1 MTVAFPEQYPSSS
14 PGTDGQIIP
23 LEISRPEQVF
33 SICFTSSPMA
43 AVLPL
48 NPLWD
53 VLEFWSNQPC
63 IIGFGATPVTR
74 PDGAGTPIVGA
85 YRIGASTLD
94 APDRIILTPSGTNI
108 SVISLSNP
116 GELFVSVLT
125 RYEAISIDET
135 LNRG

>member
-1 MTVAFPEQYPSSS
+1 MTVAFAQQYPSSS

-23 LEISRPEQVF
+23 LEVSRPEQLF
-33 SICFTSSPMA
+33 SICFTSEPML
-43 AVLPL
+43 AVIPL
-48 NPLWD
+48 NALWD
-53 VLEFWSNQPC
+53 ILEVWSNEAC
-63 IIGFGATPVTR
+63 VLGFGATPVTR
-74 PDGAGTPIVGA
+74 PDGAGTPIAGA
-85 YRIGASTLD
+85 YRVGASTLD

-125 RYEAISIDET
+125 RYQAISIDES